1 MSGTRAY
8 SGCSTLDR
16 DAAPGRAP
24 GRFVDGAHR
33 ALADQRDDRAPIEV
47 QRRPRRVAC
56 DIGQPLR
63 EHLDHLRTQP
73 RGGVFDFRERVHA
86 VDQPLAPDRPL

>member
-8 SGCSTLDR
+8 SGCGTLDR

-33 ALADQRDDRAPIEV
+33 ALADQRDDLVAPADRLAGLEHQRAARRARYSVTPSVRAPS
-47 QRRPRRVAC
+47 P
-56 DIGQPLR
+56 
-63 EHLDHLRTQP
+63 
-73 RGGVFDFRERVHA
+73 
-86 VDQPLAPDRPL
+86 